1 MESST
6 AKTTD
11 AKVTE
16 KLLDLNLINNIKES
30 NLYINYLNTQ
40 IKFYE
45 NQIQLL
51 KENKPHIFQRKELK
65 NYNNQIDEYKQK
77 VKANYKKIENEFKSI
92 AKIHEKLKY

>member
-16 KLLDLNLINNIKES
+16 KLVDLNLINNIKES

-51 KENKPHIFQRKELK
+51 KENKPHIFQWKELE
-65 NYNNQIDEYKQK
+65 NYHNQI
-77 VKANYKKIENEFKSI
+77 N
-92 AKIHEKLKY
+92 